1 MIKYNIDNKN
11 GVLNAELEVKGD
23 VATITADVILLVS
36 EIYSDMKA
44 KNPDS
49 AKDFKEYITMAIKDG
64 VVFVSEEER
73 KDIIKKKCEEI
84 KAQLVEKV
92 LDALFDSIGGWND
105 DTDTNGD

>member
-1 MIKYNIDNKN
+1 MIKYNIDHKN
-11 GVLNAELEVKGD
+11 SVLNAELEVKGD

-49 AKDFKEYITMAIKDG
+49 AKEFKDNIITAIEDG

-73 KDIIKKKCEEI
+73 NDIIKKKYEEV
-84 KAQLVEKV
+84 KVQLMEKV
-92 LDALFDSIGGWND
+92 LDALFDSIRGWKD
-105 DTDTNGD
+105 DADTDSD